1 MFSTRKKGGLARA
14 LLFVLVSIVVVGVI
28 ASCFEPIVQD
38 ILILV
43 ADDQDPTL
51 TIEAPQFN
59 QLYTSTMSIIGNV
72 VDSSR
77 AEGDGTGKLR
87 SITLTFLE
95 ASQYDREVLFTTE
108 GEIESLRP
116 PLDEPF
122 FTYDPESGDF
132 SLEFSTVGLE
142 GDQYLTI
149 TAVDQN
155 GNVDIEDIT
164 LRDPGSGPLISIA
177 TPSQNSNFLSTVT
190 VTGSVVNQG
199 ATEPSATEVYSLT
212 YTVPNLSIY
221 R

>member
-1 MFSTRKKGGLARA
+1 MFPTRKKGGLARA

-28 ASCFEPIVQD
+28 ASCFEPIVLD
-38 ILILV
+38 ILLLV

-108 GEIESLRP
+108 GEIESLRRRN
-116 PLDEPF
+116 LRRRR
-122 FTYDPESGDF
+122 
-132 SLEFSTVGLE
+132 STLSPTRC
-142 GDQYLTI
+142 QI
-149 TAVDQN
+149 
-155 GNVDIEDIT
+155 
-164 LRDPGSGPLISIA
+164 
-177 TPSQNSNFLSTVT
+177 FL
-190 VTGSVVNQG
+190 
-199 ATEPSATEVYSLT
+199 L
-212 YTVPNLSIY
+212 
-221 R
+221 